1 MRDWHFSTLRIFS
14 AIIFAS
20 ISALCGCA
28 REQIEYHSDSLNHAS
43 ATTIAEHVLLNTVR
57 ASLDL
62 PMSFTKL
69 ATYQTKGMISGSA
82 APKLPFGSSAPGIYD
97 IGPTLNLDSGI
108 SQVSYADVDTAGALA
123 KLNEDV
129 NYDAID
135 RYLG

>member
-28 REQIEYHSDSLNHAS
+28 REQIEYHSDSLNQAS

-69 ATYQTKGMISGSA
+69 ASYETQGMVSA
-82 APKLPFGSSAPGIYD
+82 SATPKLPFGSSASGIYD
-97 IGPTLNLDSGI
+97 IGPTLNLNSG
-108 SQVSYADVDTAGALA
+108 VSKAGYADVDTAG
-123 KLNEDV
+123 
-129 NYDAID
+129 
-135 RYLG
+135 